1 MPYYLNYILN
11 SVGAVLILISTLGY
25 LSNKLNWEY
34 LNYGVTHLLYDFGA
48 VVHETSHAI
57 ICFFTGA
64 KIIEYKIF
72 AKQPR
77 VTYTEPKLPLIG
89 NALIS
94 FAPIAGGLLTL
105 YLINRFL
112 LAGYFVVPEFHSWND
127 MPLGVWNILRQ
138 IDILNWQSWVV
149 ILLFINVGAM
159 MGPSYRDLINT
170 WPIVVLLLFVRIDT
184 LMTTGLLALALIVVN
199 ILIQFVVIVLF
210 QAFRLFRFD
219 SNQN

>member
-1 MPYYLNYILN
+1 MSYYLNYVLN

-25 LSNKLNWEY
+25 LSNRLNWKY
-34 LNYGVTHLLYDFGA
+34 LNYGIVHLLYDFGA

-64 KIIEYKIF
+64 KITEYKIF
-72 AKQPR
+72 TKQPR
-77 VTYTEPKLPLIG
+77 VTYTEPSLPLIS

-112 LAGYFVVPEFHSWND
+112 LAGYFVVPTFNNWND
-127 MPLGVWNILRQ
+127 LPLGVWHILRQ
-138 IDILNWQSWVV
+138 INILHWQSWVV

-170 WPIVVLLLFVRIDT
+170 WPIIVLLLFVRTDI
-184 LMTTGLLALALIVVN
+184 LMTTGLLALALITVN
-199 ILIQFVVIVLF
+199 ILIQFIAITLL

-219 SNQN
+219 SS